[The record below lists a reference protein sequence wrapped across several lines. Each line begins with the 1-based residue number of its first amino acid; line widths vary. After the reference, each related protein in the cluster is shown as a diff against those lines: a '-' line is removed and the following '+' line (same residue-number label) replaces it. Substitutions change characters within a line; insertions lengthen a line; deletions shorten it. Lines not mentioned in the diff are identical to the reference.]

1 MTRSVLLD
9 PIGGL
14 AGDMFIA
21 AAIDAWPEFEKP
33 VLQAI
38 RDSGLPHG
46 WEAKL
51 WREEKCGLRTCV
63 FRCIGPHEPHSGGH
77 HDPAD
82 HDHPTGQYGDF
93 RRRLVAAPLSA
104 TTRRHALG
112 ILDLLAAAE
121 ANVHGVSIDAVRFH
135 ELADW
140 DTQADLIGAAS
151 IIDLLGEVR
160 WFYRPL
166 PLGGGTVDC
175 AHGQL
180 PIPAPATSRLL
191 EGFAWRD
198 DGVAGERVTP
208 TGAAILRYLL
218 AKPPPATPLG
228 RLVSDGAGAGAR
240 NLPGIPNVLRLLAF
254 ADTDRSSDAVLV
266 VEFDIDDQSG
276 EDLAHSIDRLRAL
289 DSVRDVALFQG
300 VGKKGRPLHSVRV
313 LADAEGRERL
323 LDAIFSETTTIGA
336 RLREEQRVI
345 LPRRQ
350 VTVNVGDHA
359 VRVKLVERPGGAL
372 SGKVEADDVALAG
385 DAGARRELRAAA
397 LRQALDDGEIQG
409 G

>member
-1 MTRSVLLD
+1 VTRSVLLD

-21 AAIDAWPEFEKP
+21 AAIAAWPEFEKP

-46 WEAKL
+46 WEVKL
-51 WREEKCGLRTCV
+51 WREDKCGLRSWV
-63 FRCIGPHEPHSGGH
+63 FRCVGPHESHAGGRH
-77 HDPAD
+77 PPAD
-82 HDHPTGQYGDF
+82 HHRDPTGHYGDF
-93 RRRLVAAPLSA
+93 RHRLAAAPLSA

-121 ANVHGVSIDAVRFH
+121 ASVHGVSIDDVHFH

-140 DTQADLIGAAS
+140 DTQADLIGAAA
-151 IIDLLGEVR
+151 ILDLLGEVR

-175 AHGQL
+175 SHGPL
-180 PIPAPATSRLL
+180 PVPAPATSRLL

-228 RLVSDGAGAGAR
+228 RLVSDGAGAGTR
-240 NLPGIPNVLRLLAF
+240 NLPRIPNVLRLLAF
-254 ADTDRSSDAVLV
+254 ADTDRSTDAVLV

-300 VGKKGRPLHSVRV
+300 VGKKGRPLQSVRV
-313 LADAEGRERL
+313 LADAEGREGL

-350 VTVNVGDHA
+350 VTVNVGDRP

-372 SGKVEADDVALAG
+372 CGKVEADDVALAG

-397 LRQALDDGEIQG
+397 LRQALDDGEQG